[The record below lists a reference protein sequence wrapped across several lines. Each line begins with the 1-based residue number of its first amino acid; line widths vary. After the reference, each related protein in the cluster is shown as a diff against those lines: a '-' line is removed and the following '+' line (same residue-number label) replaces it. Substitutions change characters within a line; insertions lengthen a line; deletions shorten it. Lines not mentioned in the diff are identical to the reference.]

1 MTELLRPWAAVAA
14 LSLLSSCVSAPA
26 PSLYQDAGRER
37 PQKIAPRPDYPG
49 YGSAIA
55 HQPIPWTVDSLVD
68 DFLDLQFRTEWGGGH
83 ERLLRWEEPVTV
95 ALEGD
100 ELASYRGEVETL
112 LAQLNEAAPALGAS
126 LVPSGADIT
135 VRTAPRDEMK
145 ATAETALCFFAPV
158 DMDWEAYKAADA
170 VGDAGWDGVE
180 RLDKVTIFI
189 PEHTAPH
196 VFRICF
202 VEEIMQALGPG
213 NDLYRLEDSGFNDD
227 EVHIAPTAF
236 DLLMLKTLYDERL
249 HAGMTEAEA
258 RVAARKALA
267 SEIDVS
273 APRIPRRRSEFDE
286 DFQLYHYFADA
297 RGDREERRELLD
309 LAIAAAEHFDPND
322 HRIGEALRAE
332 AYFASESLDERA
344 AVRFA
349 RAAVAHFERTLP
361 PSSAR
366 LARTRA
372 DLGLF
377 LVLDGRFEEA
387 ADVLAEAEPWLA
399 AHGKE
404 DDLASVLRLR
414 AIALA
419 QTGRAAEAQK
429 VARQALAW
437 AAYVFGADSL
447 ALSEWRKQ
455 FRDFDIAV

>member
-1 MTELLRPWAAVAA
+1 MPDLLRHSAAFAA
-14 LSLLSSCVSAPA
+14 LFLAACAAAPA
-26 PSLYQDAGRER
+26 PSMFQDADRGR

-55 HQPIPWTVDSLVD
+55 HQRIPWTLDSLVA
-68 DFLDLQFRTEWGGGH
+68 DFVDLQFQTEWGGGH
-83 ERLLRWEEPVTV
+83 ERLLRWDGPVTV
-95 ALEGD
+95 ALEGE
-100 ELASYRGEVETL
+100 ELSAYRDDVEAL
-112 LAQLNEAAPALGAS
+112 LSQLNAAAPGLGATI
-126 LVPSGADIT
+126 VADRADIT
-135 VRTAPRDEMK
+135 IRTAPRDDMK
-145 ATAETALCFFAPV
+145 ATADTALCFFAPV

-170 VGDAGWDGVE
+170 VGEAGWDGIE
-180 RLDKVTIFI
+180 RLEKITIFI
-189 PEHTAPH
+189 PEHAAPH

-236 DLLMLKTLYDERL
+236 DLLMIRTLYNGELRP
-249 HAGMTEAEA
+249 GMTEPEA
-258 RVAARKALA
+258 RAAAREVLA
-267 SEIDVS
+267 GEIDPSV
-273 APRIPRRRSEFDE
+273 ARVTRERTEFDE
-286 DFQLYHYFADA
+286 DFQLYHYFADV
-297 RGDREERRELLD
+297 RGDPKERRELLD
-309 LAIAAAEHFDPND
+309 LANRAAEHFAPTD

-332 AYFASESLDERA
+332 AYFASERRDDRA
-344 AVRFA
+344 AVGFA

-377 LVLDGRFEEA
+377 LVLDGEFEEA
-387 ADVLAEAEPWLA
+387 AAVLADAEPWLA

-419 QTGRAAEAQK
+419 QMGEAAEAQRT
-429 VARQALAW
+429 ARRALAW

-455 FRDFDIAV
+455 FRDFEIVV